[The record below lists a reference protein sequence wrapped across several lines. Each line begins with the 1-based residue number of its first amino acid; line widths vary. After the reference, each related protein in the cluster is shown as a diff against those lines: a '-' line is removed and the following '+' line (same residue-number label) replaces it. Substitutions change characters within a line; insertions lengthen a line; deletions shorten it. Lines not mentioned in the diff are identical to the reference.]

1 VLYSWW
7 ADAGRGEKNQT
18 DERSESMKVSRTTI
32 MVSALTLI
40 LALTAIPA
48 ISQDKPADTMQ
59 IVREKIRADKKV
71 FVAVNL
77 ELTDSEAE
85 AFWPIYDNYQKELD
99 NLADRFIKLIED
111 YARNYGT
118 MSDEAAM
125 KLLDEY
131 LAIEGEHQRLRQSR
145 SLDSLNA
152 FLADQSGN
160 LNLEVTRHTRN
171 KTAFV
176 HHIDLKR
183 SRHVT
188 RYRLN

>member
-1 VLYSWW
+1 
-7 ADAGRGEKNQT
+7 
-18 DERSESMKVSRTTI
+18 

-111 YARNYGT
+111 YARNYET

-131 LAIEGEHQRLRQSR
+131 LAIEGEHQRLRQAYLPKFR
-145 SLDSLNA
+145 EALPNKKVVRYYQLENKIDA
-152 FLADQSGN
+152 VIDYELAAKIP
-160 LNLEVTRHTRN
+160 LVE
-171 KTAFV
+171 
-176 HHIDLKR
+176 
-183 SRHVT
+183 
-188 RYRLN
+188 